1 MSAFT
6 LTVIMGVLLVL
17 AGIAMIATPLITF
30 LSSGTFIIIMFF
42 VWGVFGIIRGIL
54 EKTYNKEFFFS
65 ILSLILGIIG
75 LAVPGAAELNNH
87 ILLYLAAGWFLI
99 HGVMTIM
106 DAVASR
112 EKDGTGMM
120 ILRIILGILSL
131 VIGGYSIAHPAL
143 AAINTGLLIGFY
155 FIEAGVSVIAKGA
168 ARFPGGNSLTIVF
181 VVIGVLTLIAGI
193 SMLSTP
199 LFNFMSIGHCIIMLF
214 FIVGI
219 VGIVRAIAEHH
230 FGNFLIRHFPEI
242 AHHHDILFPG
252 RQRPHGGFHLLD
264 PRLAEQLILYLA
276 AGWFIVQG
284 VLSIIDAIRSKSEGA
299 GTGMMILGIVL
310 GALELILGIY
320 SIAHPG
326 VLALSLGLLVSFY
339 FIETG
344 IELIFLGSTVS
355 SAVAIARD
363 SH

>member
-30 LSSGTFIIIMFF
+30 LSSGTFIIILFF

-181 VVIGVLTLIAGI
+181 VAIGVLTLIAGI

-219 VGIVRAIAEHH
+219 VGIVRAIAEHQ
-230 FGNFLIRHFPEI
+230 FGAEFFFSLLSLLLG
-242 AHHHDILFPG
+242 ILGASIPG
-252 RQRPHGGFHLLD
+252 A
-264 PRLAEQLILYLA
+264 AEMNSFVILYLA